1 MSEPYRRKRSFYQD
15 VSGTQKVV
23 AATDDTTLVTARN
36 TSNTLYLQKLHV
48 EVTAGSMGVTWTF
61 KDSAGT
67 PVLLVPSLDAS
78 AIVHY
83 DFDFGPEG
91 IPLTEGKNFLLDV
104 SAAGA
109 TGWISW
115 EMYQRLTS
123 VVAAASA

>member
-15 VSGTQKVV
+15 VSGSLKVTS
-23 AATDDTTLVTARN
+23 ATDDSTLQASK
-36 TSNTLYLQKLHV
+36 TSYTIYLQKIHV
-48 EVTAGSMGVTWTF
+48 EVTAGSAAVTWTI

-91 IPLTEGKNFLLDV
+91 IPLTEAKDLLLDV

-109 TGWISW
+109 VGWVSW
-115 EMYQRLTS
+115 EAYLKLTG
-123 VVAAASA
+123 AAHA

>member
-15 VSGTQKVV
+15 VSSSLKVT
-23 AATDDTTLVTARN
+23 ASTDDTTLVTAK
-36 TSNTLYLQKLHV
+36 TDHTIYLQKLHV

-78 AIVHY
+78 GIVHY

-91 IPLTEGKNFLLDV
+91 IPLTEETNFLLDV
-104 SAAGA
+104 SATGAAGWINWEAYTKLTKAGA
-109 TGWISW
+109 H
-115 EMYQRLTS
+115 
-123 VVAAASA
+123 V